1 MADVAEVDRMI
12 ALHNSGINLL
22 SFYYIVGA
30 RTVSSDKFLKVQNM
44 MQRGKNSFISSKW
57 NFLLAK
63 KVEEKEL
70 ECMAEGLYPQWGCSV
85 TDLRA

>member
-44 MQRGKNSFISSKW
+44 MQRGKNSFISSK
-57 NFLLAK
+57 
-63 KVEEKEL
+63 
-70 ECMAEGLYPQWGCSV
+70 
-85 TDLRA
+85 